1 MSIITIKYSYL
12 TLPYLIFRVERF
24 KERLNIKIV
33 KKVNGSDD
41 GVDDK
46 SALLSDYKYDNS
58 TSKECNDI
66 MKGMERSPVTGS
78 YTFYLVR
85 NIYAQTRL
93 RFFTY
98 FQLQYFNFSFFLA
111 AAKALDTRKNIVY
124 STDRCNSSI
133 DANGEHEFFSFPR
146 GAEII

>member
-1 MSIITIKYSYL
+1 MAWWYTFDDS
-12 TLPYLIFRVERF
+12 IFRVERF

-78 YTFYLVR
+78 YTF
-85 NIYAQTRL
+85 
-93 RFFTY
+93 
-98 FQLQYFNFSFFLA
+98 
-111 AAKALDTRKNIVY
+111 
-124 STDRCNSSI
+124 
-133 DANGEHEFFSFPR
+133 
-146 GAEII
+146 

>member
-1 MSIITIKYSYL
+1 ML
-12 TLPYLIFRVERF
+12 RVERF

-66 MKGMERSPVTGS
+66 MKGMEGV
-78 YTFYLVR
+78 
-85 NIYAQTRL
+85 
-93 RFFTY
+93 
-98 FQLQYFNFSFFLA
+98 QLQVVIHFKFATFMLVILVSNNLFCIFS
-111 AAKALDTRKNIVY
+111 
-124 STDRCNSSI
+124 STIFEFQHFSGSS
-133 DANGEHEFFSFPR
+133 
-146 GAEII
+146 

>member
-1 MSIITIKYSYL
+1 MGREKCFPWITRSKRKYFLRLKKVVPIFISVIAIKYSYL
-12 TLPYLIFRVERF
+12 TLPYAIFSVERF

-78 YTFYLVR
+78 YTL
-85 NIYAQTRL
+85 
-93 RFFTY
+93 
-98 FQLQYFNFSFFLA
+98 
-111 AAKALDTRKNIVY
+111 
-124 STDRCNSSI
+124 
-133 DANGEHEFFSFPR
+133 
-146 GAEII
+146 

>member
-1 MSIITIKYSYL
+1 MFS
-12 TLPYLIFRVERF
+12 VERF

-78 YTFYLVR
+78 YTLSLATFMLGTSYHIFPLHII
-85 NIYAQTRL
+85 IYHISI
-93 RFFTY
+93 
-98 FQLQYFNFSFFLA
+98 FSIFLA
-111 AAKALDTRKNIVY
+111 TAKALDTRKNIVY
-124 STDRCNSSI
+124 STDRCNTSI

>member
-1 MSIITIKYSYL
+1 MFS
-12 TLPYLIFRVERF
+12 VERF

-78 YTFYLVR
+78 YTLVTFVLGK
-85 NIYAQTRL
+85 IL
-93 RFFTY
+93 FIFTY
-98 FQLQYFNFSFFLA
+98 YDLPFFNFQHFSG
-111 AAKALDTRKNIVY
+111 
-124 STDRCNSSI
+124 SS
-133 DANGEHEFFSFPR
+133 
-146 GAEII
+146 

>member
-1 MSIITIKYSYL
+1 MGREKCFPWITRSKRKYFLRLKFVVPFFISVITIKYSYL
-12 TLPYLIFRVERF
+12 TLPYAIFSVERF

-66 MKGMERSPVTGS
+66 MKGMERSPVTGN
-78 YTFYLVR
+78 YTPLISTFMLV
-85 NIYAQTRL
+85 
-93 RFFTY
+93 
-98 FQLQYFNFSFFLA
+98 
-111 AAKALDTRKNIVY
+111 
-124 STDRCNSSI
+124 
-133 DANGEHEFFSFPR
+133 
-146 GAEII
+146 

>member
-1 MSIITIKYSYL
+1 M
-12 TLPYLIFRVERF
+12 
-24 KERLNIKIV
+24 NIKIV

-66 MKGMERSPVTGS
+66 MKGMERSPVTGN
-78 YTFYLVR
+78 YTPLFNTLKLVIR
-85 NIYAQTRL
+85 VEPI
-93 RFFTY
+93 FFTY
-98 FQLQYFNFSFFLA
+98 LYLPYFNFSIFLA

-124 STDRCNSSI
+124 STDRCNTSI
-133 DANGEHEFFSFPR
+133 DANGELKFFSFPR

>member
-1 MSIITIKYSYL
+1 MFS
-12 TLPYLIFRVERF
+12 VERF

-78 YTFYLVR
+78 YTFATFVFGNNTFHFCIL
-85 NIYAQTRL
+85 
-93 RFFTY
+93 
-98 FQLQYFNFSFFLA
+98 
-111 AAKALDTRKNIVY
+111 
-124 STDRCNSSI
+124 
-133 DANGEHEFFSFPR
+133 
-146 GAEII
+146 

>member
-1 MSIITIKYSYL
+1 MLLNISLKFSS
-12 TLPYLIFRVERF
+12 RVERF

-33 KKVNGSDD
+33 KKVNGSED
-41 GVDDK
+41 GDDDK
-46 SALLSDYKYDNS
+46 SALLSDYKYDNT

-78 YTFYLVR
+78 YTFLVR
-85 NIYAQTRL
+85 NIYSTGIPI
-93 RFFTY
+93 FFTY

-124 STDRCNSSI
+124 STDRCNTSI

>member
-1 MSIITIKYSYL
+1 MKCRNAITIKQSYL
-12 TLPYLIFRVERF
+12 TWPDNLTFDYFIFRVERF

-78 YTFYLVR
+78 YTL
-85 NIYAQTRL
+85 
-93 RFFTY
+93 
-98 FQLQYFNFSFFLA
+98 
-111 AAKALDTRKNIVY
+111 
-124 STDRCNSSI
+124 
-133 DANGEHEFFSFPR
+133 
-146 GAEII
+146 